1 VRVRGLQGAGNALGA
16 ITIRDLACRS
26 EMLEILLADDH
37 ELVRTGLRLVLETNP
52 GWHVCAEA
60 SDGAESVALAARCR
74 PQIAIVD
81 LNMPIKNGLD
91 AIREIR
97 QVSPQT
103 SIIALTADDSGT
115 ASSDARQ
122 AGARSFVLKT
132 EQAAALVTA
141 VRAIVDAD
149 PVASAAATPPPVA
162 SRLSRSAVTPLP
174 GARSSKLTER
184 ELQIAR
190 LLAEGKSN
198 WVVGRILGISMKTV
212 ETHRANIMR
221 KLGLGSVV
229 ELVHYAVKNQLVS
242 L

>member
-1 VRVRGLQGAGNALGA
+1 
-16 ITIRDLACRS
+16 
-26 EMLEILLADDH
+26 MLEILLADDH
-37 ELVRTGLRLVLETNP
+37 ELVRTGLRLVLETIP

-60 SDGAESVALAARCR
+60 ADGAEAVAIAARCQ
-74 PQIAIVD
+74 PPIAIID
-81 LNMPIKNGLD
+81 LNMPVMHGLD

-103 SIIALTADDSGT
+103 SILALTADDSGT
-115 ASSDARQ
+115 APQEARL

-132 EQAAALVTA
+132 EQSAALVRA
-141 VRAIVDAD
+141 VRALVAAD
-149 PVASAAATPPPVA
+149 PIAASAAAPVTGATPVPRA
-162 SRLSRSAVTPLP
+162 TPSP
-174 GARSSKLTER
+174 GRGVECATLTER
-184 ELQIAR
+184 ELQVAR

-221 KLGLGSVV
+221 KLGLASVV
-229 ELVHYAVKNQLVS
+229 ELVHYAVRNQLVA